1 MLINTYVCPQLKYYH
16 LQIFTH
22 QNAPAGA
29 QQDSVKNQPTPQYAI
44 PIKKSDRNKDI
55 GVRIYDH

>member
-1 MLINTYVCPQLKYYH
+1 MKLKYYH
-16 LQIFTH
+16 LQVFAH

-29 QQDSVKNQPTPQYAI
+29 QQDSVKNQPTPQYAL
-44 PIKKSDRNKDI
+44 PIKKSDRNKDV